1 MNFYNNQYSI
11 WLDFI
16 PLFLLYALVML
27 LICTILLN
35 EEVIVMSKTVRY
47 YVDGSN
53 LSTEEFKKL
62 EDLFYKTS
70 FLCNE
75 DVRRP
80 RCFVSIWQEDLPPN
94 KLFKLPIGCL
104 IYRIQQTTH
113 IISPSFSLVVASF
126 FEQMHNQKQ
135 LSFPKSS
142 FSLIQSK
149 SHIFFEKS
157 IMNDT
162 RRFGQWGNIQFLQ
175 I

>member
-1 MNFYNNQYSI
+1 
-11 WLDFI
+11 
-16 PLFLLYALVML
+16 
-27 LICTILLN
+27 
-35 EEVIVMSKTVRY
+35 MSKTVRY

-104 IYRIQQTTH
+104 IYRI
-113 IISPSFSLVVASF
+113 
-126 FEQMHNQKQ
+126 
-135 LSFPKSS
+135 
-142 FSLIQSK
+142 
-149 SHIFFEKS
+149 
-157 IMNDT
+157 
-162 RRFGQWGNIQFLQ
+162 
-175 I
+175 